1 MDPVS
6 SPFLSGDKVVVLE
19 GRHFQDFA
27 AGDSGIVIRAD
38 AESQTCQVHFKH
50 RPGESFNVAWRHLN
64 KCVAQ
69 GVDAGHR
76 PAYLEDAKLE
86 SGAALLPMAVADL
99 GDVLGTVSSANFWE
113 SKLADLDADHAGAE
127 SSRGNHWSLRT
138 AEDFQIETGGDD
150 LALAVEGCA
159 KATASSSLLA
169 LREAKGASSRV
180 RELEEKISKHSREH
194 WLGMDCLQEKVNSLA
209 VSQKEVNAEFKGS
222 LHKEL
227 SSVNMQVQSLYE
239 QCEAIKDMVA
249 NLRIEMKQKASH
261 EQLED
266 LEHQQCK
273 AMESLLRRWD
283 RCAESRRQAVESQVG
298 QALDEVQRVD
308 SKSRPSEAVVMVE
321 ELSAANRELAK
332 KLGQLQANFEQMSR
346 SLPHVNRLE
355 ELSQEQQRMKLQLS
369 TREGQVQNQGLEEP
383 AGLWHQRYQ
392 GLSNK
397 VDTLQRQVDTL
408 RSGFQSAQ
416 ERADKEQAIL
426 DGLRL
431 RADAAAEGLASE
443 VRLREEGVLRV
454 ETRLET
460 LAREM
465 DLAMGTLRGSLEKQ
479 LHAML
484 ATAQSAAERKQRDWQ
499 LECQKRQDVESAL
512 REQQCEMAEMRSKL
526 LRKEQ
531 ALLEAAGFTERSSG
545 TNPYGSNGSSA
556 PLEPVVAQ
564 PRGADVHSP
573 LSRRLA
579 APVACGPVSSPLS
592 KNFA

>member
-1 MDPVS
+1 MDLVS

-69 GVDAGHR
+69 VVDAGHR
-76 PAYLEDAKLE
+76 PGWPAEDDVKVE
-86 SGAALLPMAVADL
+86 PAAVLPMAVADM
-99 GDVLGTVSSANFWE
+99 GDALGTVSSAYFWE
-113 SKLADLDADHAGAE
+113 SKLANLDADHAG
-127 SSRGNHWSLRT
+127 NHWSLQT
-138 AEDFQIETGGDD
+138 ADDFQIETGGQDD

-169 LREAKGASSRV
+169 LREAKGASSRI
-180 RELEEKISKHSREH
+180 RELEEKMSKHSREH

-249 NLRIEMKQKASH
+249 NLQLEMKRKASH

-273 AMESLLRRWD
+273 AMETLLRRWD
-283 RCAESRRQAVESQVG
+283 HCAENRRQRVESEVG
-298 QALDEVQRVD
+298 QALDEVQRAD
-308 SKSRPSEAVVMVE
+308 SKSHPSEAVMLQVE
-321 ELSAANRELAK
+321 DLSAANRELAS
-332 KLGQLQANFEQMSR
+332 KLGRLQANFEQMSR
-346 SLPHVNRLE
+346 SLPHVSH
-355 ELSQEQQRMKLQLS
+355 LSQEQRMK
-369 TREGQVQNQGLEEP
+369 QVQNQGLEEP
-383 AGLWHQRYQ
+383 AAQWHQRYQ
-392 GLSNK
+392 GLSTK
-397 VDTLQRQVDTL
+397 VDSLQRQVETL

-454 ETRLET
+454 ETRLENV
-460 LAREM
+460 AREM

-531 ALLEAAGFTERSSG
+531 ALLEAAGFTERSGGPCGPS
-545 TNPYGSNGSSA
+545 PYGPNASSG